1 MKIYLATGNR
11 GKVEELIPLVKKYI
25 PFVSEVLAQAPKDA
39 EEVEETFLG
48 NARIKSY
55 ALLKQLVI
63 LNPVYPFYV
72 LSDDSGLEVEALDK
86 RPGVHSARYAGDHV
100 SAEAHIQKLLFE
112 MREKTNRR
120 CRYVCALS
128 LLKVQD
134 MGVVSELHAEGYCE
148 GELLFEARG
157 TGGFGYDPI
166 FWVPSLKK
174 RMSEATLDEKNS
186 ISHRQ
191 RAFESLTSQFSS

>member
-1 MKIYLATGNR
+1 MKIYLATGNK

-39 EEVEETFLG
+39 DEIEETFLG
-48 NARIKSY
+48 NARIKSR
-55 ALLKQLVI
+55 ALLKELLN

-72 LSDDSGLEVEALDK
+72 LSDDSGLEVEALGM

-112 MREKTNRR
+112 MNEKTNRT

-128 LLKVQD
+128 LLKVLSPTQKSLRLRVIAKVKSFLKQRERGALD
-134 MGVVSELHAEGYCE
+134 MTLY
-148 GELLFEARG
+148 
-157 TGGFGYDPI
+157 FGCPH
-166 FWVPSLKK
+166 LK
-174 RMSEATLDEKNS
+174 RE
-186 ISHRQ
+186 
-191 RAFESLTSQFSS
+191 

>member
-1 MKIYLATGNR
+1 MKIYLATSNK
-11 GKVEELIPLVKKYI
+11 GKVGELIPLVRKYI

-48 NARIKSY
+48 NARIKSQ
-55 ALLKQLVI
+55 ALLKELTI

-100 SAEAHIQKLLFE
+100 SAEAHIQKLLLE
-112 MREKTNRR
+112 MQGKTNRK
-120 CRYVCALS
+120 CRYVCALN
-128 LLKVQD
+128 LLKVQ
-134 MGVVSELHAEGYCE
+134 GVGKVSEFLAEGYCE
-148 GELLFEARG
+148 GELLFEAKG

-166 FWVPSLKK
+166 FWVSSLQK

-186 ISHRQ
+186 LSHRQ
-191 RAFESLTSQFSS
+191 RAFEKFSVQFSS

>member
-1 MKIYLATGNR
+1 MKIYLATGNK

-39 EEVEETFLG
+39 DEIEETFLG
-48 NARIKSY
+48 NAKIKSR
-55 ALLKQLVI
+55 ALLKELLN

-72 LSDDSGLEVEALDK
+72 LSDDSGLEVEALGR

-100 SAEAHIQKLLFE
+100 SADAHIQKLLFE
-112 MREKTNRR
+112 MNEKTNRT

-128 LLKVQD
+128 LLKVLGPSQVEEF
-134 MGVVSELHAEGYCE
+134 GAEGYCE
-148 GELLFEARG
+148 GEILFEAKG
-157 TGGFGYDPI
+157 TGGFGYDPV

-174 RMSEATLDEKNS
+174 RMSEATLAEKNS
-186 ISHRQ
+186 LSHRQ
-191 RAFESLTSQFSS
+191 RAFESFSF

>member
-1 MKIYLATGNR
+1 MKIYLATGNK

-39 EEVEETFLG
+39 DEIEETFLG
-48 NARIKSY
+48 NAKIKSR
-55 ALLKQLVI
+55 ALLKELLN
-63 LNPVYPFYV
+63 LNPLYPFYV
-72 LSDDSGLEVEALDK
+72 LSDDSGLEVEALGR

-112 MREKTNRR
+112 MNEKANRK

-128 LLKVQD
+128 LLKVLSPTQVED
-134 MGVVSELHAEGYCE
+134 FGAEGYCE
-148 GELLFEARG
+148 GEILFEAKG
-157 TGGFGYDPI
+157 TGGFGYDPV

-174 RMSEATLDEKNS
+174 RMSEATLAEKNS
-186 ISHRQ
+186 LSHRQ
-191 RAFESLTSQFSS
+191 RAFESFSF